1 MKNETEILKISKFE
15 TQQQANRSSISNAV
29 EQIPQKCMS
38 QIEKLINETN
48 DMTHKAKMM
57 KELSNKRNIENENE
71 NQSENLAD
79 INVQGIDP
87 D

>member
-1 MKNETEILKISKFE
+1 
-15 TQQQANRSSISNAV
+15 
-29 EQIPQKCMS
+29 MS